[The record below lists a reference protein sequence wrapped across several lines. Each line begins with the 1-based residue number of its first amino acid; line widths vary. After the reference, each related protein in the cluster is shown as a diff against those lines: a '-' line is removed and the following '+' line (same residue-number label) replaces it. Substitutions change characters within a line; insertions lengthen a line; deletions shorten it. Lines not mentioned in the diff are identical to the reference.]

1 MVKNTIGGKKNKA
14 FSRKDANAN
23 YNQSNAL
30 RLPQD
35 ELECFAKVT
44 KMFGNSMCQVTLL
57 HNNLS
62 LIAHIRAKMTGKN
75 KRSFTIHLNDFL
87 IVGLRHWESSPK
99 HCDVI
104 HIFSQFDID
113 SISSLPAFSHLFI
126 PFIYNN
132 NNINLNNP
140 SLSQLYEPEPH
151 DNFDF
156 SHNFDDISLNINSI
170 SISNSLPSPNT
181 SSNHLLSI
189 GFDDI

>member
-14 FSRKDANAN
+14 FSRKDANINNN
-23 YNQSNAL
+23 YSNAI

-44 KMFGNSMCQVTLL
+44 KMFGNSMCQVSLL

-113 SISSLPAFSHLFI
+113 SISSLPAFSHLFGNH
-126 PFIYNN
+126 YNN
-132 NNINLNNP
+132 NNPDSLSDQLIHHHDDDDSFNVFNHIP
-140 SLSQLYEPEPH
+140 SLPNNIII
-151 DNFDF
+151 DNTPPSLIQQPLLIDFD
-156 SHNFDDISLNINSI
+156 SI
-170 SISNSLPSPNT
+170 
-181 SSNHLLSI
+181 
-189 GFDDI
+189 

>member
-14 FSRKDANAN
+14 FSRKDANNNNN
-23 YNQSNAL
+23 YSNAI

-44 KMFGNSMCQVTLL
+44 KMFGNSMCQVSLL

-104 HIFSQFDID
+104 HIFSHFDID
-113 SISSLPAFSHLFI
+113 SISSLPAFSHLFVNYSYPSI
-126 PFIYNN
+126 PNTLSLSDNHHNDNHDDDESFNVFNFTPSIPI
-132 NNINLNNP
+132 NNIHNNP
-140 SLSQLYEPEPH
+140 PSPSNSLSQHILI
-151 DNFDF
+151 DFD
-156 SHNFDDISLNINSI
+156 SI
-170 SISNSLPSPNT
+170 
-181 SSNHLLSI
+181 
-189 GFDDI
+189 

>member
-14 FSRKDANAN
+14 FSRKDANNNAN
-23 YNQSNAL
+23 YHSNAL

-126 PFIYNN
+126 PFLSIHIHNN
-132 NNINLNNP
+132 
-140 SLSQLYEPEPH
+140 H
-151 DNFDF
+151 DTDTDDNFQF
-156 SHNFDDISLNINSI
+156 SQINHDISLNLYNSNSFSNSTI
-170 SISNSLPSPNT
+170 ISPILSNSISNSIDFIDFD
-181 SSNHLLSI
+181 SI
-189 GFDDI
+189 